1 MLLKTR
7 QYEEMV
13 RKARHS
19 KRERIRYVVAKFFID
34 ILINGLKE
42 GSLYDPKVMVQLRRW
57 AYEICPNERG
67 FQEIS
72 RGLKLC

>member
-1 MLLKTR
+1 
-7 QYEEMV
+7 MV

-57 AYEICPNERG
+57 AYEIFPNERG